1 MKHGWIKRQA
11 SRLALAIA
19 AVLVALA
26 CWNPSVP
33 GRRHQIE
40 LLLVFDITQ
49 SMAVLD
55 QWSGGETGEPRAVSR
70 LARARQ
76 LVQAALPQLPCGS
89 RVGVGVF
96 SEYRSFL
103 LLAPV
108 EVCDNYR
115 ELKSLVAHVD
125 HRMAWSGNSEV
136 AKGLYSGLTT
146 SAALPGRPALVFI
159 TDGHEAP
166 PLSPRYRPAFSGEP
180 GAVTGLIVGVG
191 GDALMPIPKLDP
203 SGHAV
208 GIWNAQDVMQV
219 DPRSLGR
226 GGSVAG
232 ETMVDEPGAAPV
244 APLPGATPGQEQLSS
259 LREGYLRLLAGETKL
274 GYLRLANAAQ
284 LQEALVDPALAH
296 AQPARIALRWPLAA
310 LALLLV
316 CGLYAR
322 VPLRAALDRI
332 GQEWRS
338 HPASSRRLRLAL
350 AARALWS
357 QRR

>member
-1 MKHGWIKRQA
+1 MKVDIRRHA
-11 SRLALAIA
+11 SRLALAA
-19 AVLVALA
+19 AAALVALA

-33 GRRHQIE
+33 GHRRQTE
-40 LLLVFDITQ
+40 LLVVFDITQ
-49 SMAVLD
+49 SMAVPD

-70 LARARQ
+70 LLRARQ
-76 LVQAALPQLPCGS
+76 LLLAALPELPCGS

-96 SEYRSFL
+96 TEYRSFL

-108 EVCDNYR
+108 EVCGNYR
-115 ELKSLVAHVD
+115 ELKGLIAQVD
-125 HRMAWSGNSEV
+125 HRMAWSGNSEI
-136 AKGLYSGLTT
+136 AKGLYSGL
-146 SAALPGRPALVFI
+146 SIAAALPSKPSLVFV

-166 PLSPRYRPAFSGEP
+166 PLSPRYRPTFRGEP
-180 GAVTGLIVGVG
+180 GAVAGLIVGIG
-191 GDALMPIPKLDP
+191 GDVPMAIPKLDP

-208 GIWNAQDVMQV
+208 GVWSAQDVMQV

-232 ETMVDEPGAAPV
+232 EAMVDEPGAAPV
-244 APLPGATPGQEQLSS
+244 APLPGATPGREQLSS
-259 LREGYLRLLAGETKL
+259 LREGYLRLLAGETRL

-284 LQEALVDPALAH
+284 LQQALVDPALAH
-296 AQPARIALRWPLAA
+296 EQPARIALRGPLAL

-322 VPLRAALDRI
+322 VPLRTAIERI

-350 AARALWS
+350 AARALLS